1 MVKDFFSTNTHVN
14 CMAVAGRPGVRRP
27 RVAFA
32 ITVALLAASA
42 CTSLHGPQPSKDASG
57 MGPASPAATDL
68 TPYLATLT
76 ELGSS
81 APERQAT
88 ALAAAEEAARLDP
101 SATHR
106 LRYAL
111 ALGAAGH
118 AGSDPAQASQLAA
131 ETLAAGNGLTPAE
144 VELAQAFL
152 REFDARIGL
161 GTEVAR
167 QREDYEQK
175 MKAAANDDNRRLAAL
190 GAENQRLKKSLA
202 EAERKLS
209 AVAEMERSLLENGA
223 QPAPE
228 DATPPQ

>member
-1 MVKDFFSTNTHVN
+1 
-14 CMAVAGRPGVRRP
+14 MAIAGRPDVRGP
-27 RVAFA
+27 RVALTVA
-32 ITVALLAASA
+32 IALLAATA
-42 CTSLHGPQPSKDASG
+42 CTSLHGPQPAKDASG
-57 MGPASPAATDL
+57 TGPASPAAADL

-81 APERQAT
+81 VPDRQAE
-88 ALAAAEEAARLDP
+88 ALAAAEQAARLEP
-101 SATHR
+101 SAAHR

-118 AGSDPAQASQLAA
+118 SGSDPVQASQLVA
-131 ETLAAGNGLTPAE
+131 EVLAAGDGLTPAE

-152 REFDARIGL
+152 REFDARVGL
-161 GTEVAR
+161 GTENAR

-223 QPAPE
+223 QPAP
-228 DATPPQ
+228 DDTAPPQ